1 MRNIFRFSGWW
12 LLLLL
17 AVGMWHVSPA
27 EARGLPEGK
36 VVFGGEYILPAGQ
49 VLDGDLTVVGGKAT
63 IAPQAA
69 VTGDAKIIGGTLV
82 MKGAVEGNVTV
93 TGGEAWIDGPV
104 DGDVRLIGGK
114 VHFERNA
121 VVKGKVHVVGG
132 GVQMMSG
139 AQVRIFMEG
148 PQHAFF
154 WPWQHAHS
162 VPIGAVDFLAHWL
175 WRGMLAV
182 LQALALAALAA
193 VVFLFP
199 DTAARRTIQ
208 KIEEA
213 PLVAGGVGLLT
224 VALLPIVLLALA
236 ITLLLLPL
244 AVVLAIVAGVA
255 ALYGWVVLGLLL
267 GERMAAV
274 GGMGAQG
281 AGWHPALSGAIG
293 TFLLTLLA
301 AALGF
306 VPCVGWIPGFLAGA
320 LGLGAVLLVAW
331 EAWQQKRGNPSGGGT
346 APVVDGAS
354 PAPPPSAE

>member
-1 MRNIFRFSGWW
+1 MRKTEWRIG
-12 LLLLL
+12 LLVVFLL
-17 AVGMWHVSPA
+17 AVAALGTSPA
-27 EARGLPEGK
+27 WARSPQEGK
-36 VVFGGEYILPAGQ
+36 VVWGGEYTLPPGQILQ
-49 VLDGDLTVVGGKAT
+49 GDLTVIGGKAT
-63 IAPQAA
+63 VAPQAV
-69 VTGDAKIIGGTLV
+69 VTGDAKVIGGTLV
-82 MKGAVEGNVTV
+82 MKGAVKGNVTV
-93 TGGEAWIDGPV
+93 TGGEAWIDGRV
-104 DGDVRLIGGK
+104 DGDVRLVGGEA
-114 VHFERNA
+114 HFERNA
-121 VVKGKVHVVGG
+121 VVKGKVHVVSG
-132 GVQMMSG
+132 GVQMMPG

-148 PQHAFF
+148 PRHAFF
-154 WPWQHAHS
+154 WPWQHAFNAQT
-162 VPIGAVDFLAHWL
+162 GAVNFLARWL

-267 GERMAAV
+267 GERIATV
-274 GGMGAQG
+274 GGIGAQG

-301 AALGF
+301 AFLDF

-331 EAWQQKRGNPSGGGT
+331 EAWQQQRGKPTG
-346 APVVDGAS
+346 APAATVVD
-354 PAPPPSAE
+354 APPTQPPDAAG